1 MPREHA
7 VNASGKQTVDLQE
20 LILPQLVP
28 FCLKRVEIRDGQ
40 GESKQ
45 AAICLYFLHAKGL

>member
-45 AAICLYFLHAKGL
+45 AAICLYFFHAKGL